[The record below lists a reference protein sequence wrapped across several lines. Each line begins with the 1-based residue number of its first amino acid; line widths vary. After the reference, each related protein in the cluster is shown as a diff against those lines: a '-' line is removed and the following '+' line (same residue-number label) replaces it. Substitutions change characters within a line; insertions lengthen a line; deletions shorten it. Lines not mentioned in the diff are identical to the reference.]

1 MTETHTGNGYPVV
14 MPKLGLTMTEAKIVE
29 WHKGE
34 GEEVARGD
42 LLFTLETEKSTLD
55 IEAQKGGV
63 LHVLAAEGE
72 TVPVKTVIARLEG
85 AAPAPR
91 APRPEAAAE
100 VEEPP
105 AEAAPVRAS
114 PKARL
119 VARKRGVAL
128 EGLSG
133 SGPRG
138 MVIVA
143 DVERAAEAT
152 RVHATPVARRVA
164 EHLGVDLAEVEG
176 TGRRGQVV
184 RADVERVVEKQ
195 PAPTPAPATGAPPTP
210 LTGLRAV
217 IAERIAQSWREQPQV
232 TLVTVVDATALVES
246 RAQLN
251 AELASKVSYNAFLVK
266 AAAKAL
272 REHPY
277 ANVALTDEGLVQ
289 REGVNVGLAVDTER
303 GLLVPV
309 LQDPDRTPL
318 LTLDRELRA
327 LTERAQEGSS
337 LPDEL
342 TGGSITVTNLGM
354 YGIDAFTPILNP
366 PESVIL
372 GVGQIAPQ
380 PVVVDGQVAV
390 RETVTL
396 SLVFDHR
403 VMDGAPAARFLQRIR
418 QLLERPA
425 VLFIK

>member
-1 MTETHTGNGYPVV
+1 
-14 MPKLGLTMTEAKIVE
+14 
-29 WHKGE
+29 
-34 GEEVARGD
+34 
-42 LLFTLETEKSTLD
+42 
-55 IEAQKGGV
+55 
-63 LHVLAAEGE
+63 
-72 TVPVKTVIARLEG
+72 
-85 AAPAPR
+85 
-91 APRPEAAAE
+91 
-100 VEEPP
+100 
-105 AEAAPVRAS
+105 
-114 PKARL
+114 
-119 VARKRGVAL
+119 
-128 EGLSG
+128 
-133 SGPRG
+133 
-138 MVIVA
+138 
-143 DVERAAEAT
+143 
-152 RVHATPVARRVA
+152 
-164 EHLGVDLAEVEG
+164 
-176 TGRRGQVV
+176 
-184 RADVERVVEKQ
+184 
-195 PAPTPAPATGAPPTP
+195 
-210 LTGLRAV
+210 
-217 IAERIAQSWREQPQV
+217 
-232 TLVTVVDATALVES
+232 
-246 RAQLN
+246 
-251 AELASKVSYNAFLVK
+251 
-266 AAAKAL
+266 
-272 REHPY
+272 
-277 ANVALTDEGLVQ
+277 VALTDEGLVQ

>member
-1 MTETHTGNGYPVV
+1 MRETHTGNGYPVV

-42 LLFTLETEKSTLD
+42 VLFTLETEKSTLD
-55 IEAQKGGV
+55 IEAQKGGL
-63 LHVLAAEGE
+63 LHILAAEGE
-72 TVPVKTVIARLEG
+72 TVPVKTVIARIE
-85 AAPAPR
+85 
-91 APRPEAAAE
+91 EAAAE
-100 VEEPP
+100 PGTPRPEVEVEEPR
-105 AEAAPVRAS
+105 AETARVRAA

-119 VARKRGVAL
+119 VARERGVDL
-128 EGLSG
+128 TGLTG
-133 SGPRG
+133 TGPRG
-138 MVIVA
+138 MVVVA

-152 RVHATPVARRVA
+152 HVRATPVARRVA
-164 EHLGVDLAEVEG
+164 EHLGVDLSGVEG
-176 TGRRGQVV
+176 TGPRGRVV
-184 RADVERVVEKQ
+184 RADVERMTQEQ
-195 PAPTPAPATGAPPTP
+195 PAPAPATVAPPTP

-232 TLVTVVDATALVES
+232 TLVTVVDATALAAT

-266 AAAKAL
+266 AVAKAL

-289 REGVNVGLAVDTER
+289 RESIHVGLAVDTER

-309 LQDPDRTPL
+309 LQDADRIPL
-318 LTLDRELRA
+318 LTVDRELRA
-327 LTERAQEGSS
+327 LTERALEGSS
-337 LPDEL
+337 RPDEL

-380 PVVVDGQVAV
+380 PVVVDGQVTV

>member
-1 MTETHTGNGYPVV
+1 
-14 MPKLGLTMTEAKIVE
+14 
-29 WHKGE
+29 
-34 GEEVARGD
+34 
-42 LLFTLETEKSTLD
+42 
-55 IEAQKGGV
+55 
-63 LHVLAAEGE
+63 
-72 TVPVKTVIARLEG
+72 
-85 AAPAPR
+85 
-91 APRPEAAAE
+91 
-100 VEEPP
+100 
-105 AEAAPVRAS
+105 
-114 PKARL
+114 
-119 VARKRGVAL
+119 
-128 EGLSG
+128 
-133 SGPRG
+133 
-138 MVIVA
+138 
-143 DVERAAEAT
+143 VERAAEAT
-152 RVHATPVARRVA
+152 RVCATPVARRVA

-232 TLVTVVDATALVES
+232 TLVTVTDATALVES

-318 LTLDRELRA
+318 LTVDRELRA

-366 PESVIL
+366 PQSVIL